1 KMTEKSPNKIIGRGE
16 ECDIQI
22 LAEMASRVHAEIQ
35 FSDGN
40 FKIEDQSTNG
50 TWLEMGSNSLRLH
63 RDKTVLLGTGRI
75 SLGSA
80 DFSNAEIIINFKL

>member
-50 TWLEMGSNSLRLH
+50 TWLEMDGNSLRLH
-63 RDKTVLLGTGRI
+63 RDTTVLLGSGRI
-75 SLGSA
+75 ALGSA
-80 DFSNAEIIINFKL
+80 DFTEVSTIINYNI